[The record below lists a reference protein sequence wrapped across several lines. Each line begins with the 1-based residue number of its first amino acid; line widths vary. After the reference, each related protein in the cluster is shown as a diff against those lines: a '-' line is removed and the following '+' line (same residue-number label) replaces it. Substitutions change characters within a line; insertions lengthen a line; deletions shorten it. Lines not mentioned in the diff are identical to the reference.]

1 MRITTGILNMTRRR
15 AGLQE
20 KGSTLLNYVNQKGGA
35 GARLKTM
42 DAKGVRTARVEG
54 LGYDRLEKAADG
66 LTSAVSAL
74 TAKADDGS
82 GDISG
87 AVASMVEKYNETLKN
102 LKSTTGTLNRFYCQS
117 MHEIA
122 QTNQGELAEIGI
134 AVASDGSLSL
144 NKEKLAG
151 ADAAKVKGLL
161 GSKGD
166 FAQRAGYLAIR
177 VADNAKANAAST
189 NSRYNFRG
197 SVADSYL
204 SKYNFWG

>member
-1 MRITTGILNMTRRR
+1 MRITKGMLNMTRRR

-20 KGSTLLNYVNQKGGA
+20 KGSALLNYVGQKGGA
-35 GARLKTM
+35 GARLKAM
-42 DAKGVRTARVEG
+42 DATNVRAARQEG
-54 LGYDRLEKAADG
+54 IGYDRLEKSADG

-87 AVASMVEKYNETLKN
+87 AVVSMVEKYNETLKN
-102 LKSTTGTLNRFYCQS
+102 LKNVTGVLNHFYWQS
-117 MHEIA
+117 MREIA
-122 QTNQGELAEIGI
+122 QTNQGKLAEIGI

-144 NKEKLAG
+144 DKEKLAG
-151 ADAAKVKGLL
+151 ADAEKVKGLF

-166 FAQRAGYLAIR
+166 FAQRAGYLSAR

-189 NSRYNFRG
+189 NSRYNSRG

-204 SKYNFWG
+204 SKYNFRG